1 VRCHGRL
8 ALRVASVFLAI
19 VVVAGALGCSQDMAN
34 QPKYKAQGVG
44 KFFDDGRADRPRVP
58 GTVAR
63 GEVVPDDSFHTGRT
77 GGAYLKEPPVP
88 VTRELMLRGQ
98 ERYDIY
104 CSVCHDRVGRG
115 DGMIVRRGF
124 RRPQSFHTDRLRGEP
139 AGYFF
144 DAITNG
150 FGVMPSYAGSI
161 PTADR
166 WAIIA
171 YIRALQRSQLARL
184 DDVPQEDRA
193 KLEGAAQ

>member
-1 VRCHGRL
+1 VL
-8 ALRVASVFLAI
+8 VLLL
-19 VVVAGALGCSQDMAN
+19 GAGCSQDMAN
-34 QPKYKAQGVG
+34 QPKYKPQGSG

-58 GTVAR
+58 HTVAR
-63 GEVVPDDSFHTGRT
+63 GEVTPDDSFNTGKAA
-77 GGAYLKEPPVP
+77 GAYVRDPPVP
-88 VTRELMLRGQ
+88 MTRELMLRGQ

-124 RRPQSFHTDRLRGEP
+124 RRPPSFHTDRLRGEP

-150 FGVMPSYAGSI
+150 FGVMPSYAGSVPI
-161 PTADR
+161 ADR

-171 YIRALQRSQLARL
+171 YIRALQRSQQARL
-184 DDVPQEDRA
+184 DDVPSQERA
-193 KLEGAAQ
+193 RLEGAAP

>member
-1 VRCHGRL
+1 MRL
-8 ALRVASVFLAI
+8 LLAVASLLLGV
-19 VVVAGALGCSQDMAN
+19 GCSQDMAN
-34 QPKYKAQGVG
+34 QPKYKPQGVSA
-44 KFFDDGRADRPRVP
+44 FFEDGRADRPRVEH
-58 GTVAR
+58 TVAR
-63 GEVVPDDSFHTGRT
+63 GEVVPDDSFHTGKA
-77 GGAYLKEPPVP
+77 GGAYLREPPVA

-98 ERYDIY
+98 ERYDVY

-124 RRPQSFHTDRLRGEP
+124 RRPPSFHTDRLRGEP

-171 YIRALQRSQLARL
+171 YVRALQRSQLARL
-184 DDVPQEDRA
+184 DDVPPEERMRLEEA
-193 KLEGAAQ
+193 KP